1 MALYGLPMRPISG
14 KLDPREVGDRNGEP
28 QGLCAR
34 QRFHG
39 FGPEHC
45 CGRGRNPTP
54 RAGRA
59 GRGKSAKQRQ
69 GRTDGEH
76 VYLYTPIHSRL
87 VARPL
92 RWRRRGHQLI
102 KGGVIAQ
109 CVAAQRIIL
118 GHAAGLDFAP
128 CHISQP
134 APVQRAIDKT
144 FRAQEHPYLALPVL
158 GEGFKIAVRLLEMH
172 RHKIADEIEYPHE
185 AEPAFL
191 IGDRFV
197 QLQHFVAD
205 RRKRCGTALSIGVTT
220 RK

>member
-92 RWRRRGHQLI
+92 RWRRRGSATFFSTSIVDPLRAVTAKRGNQRSSAVLELI
-102 KGGVIAQ
+102 SL
-109 CVAAQRIIL
+109 AAR
-118 GHAAGLDFAP
+118 
-128 CHISQP
+128 P
-134 APVQRAIDKT
+134 A
-144 FRAQEHPYLALPVL
+144 
-158 GEGFKIAVRLLEMH
+158 
-172 RHKIADEIEYPHE
+172 
-185 AEPAFL
+185 
-191 IGDRFV
+191 
-197 QLQHFVAD
+197 
-205 RRKRCGTALSIGVTT
+205 S
-220 RK
+220 

>member
-1 MALYGLPMRPISG
+1 MRQTTIS
-14 KLDPREVGDRNGEP
+14 RTW
-28 QGLCAR
+28 
-34 QRFHG
+34 
-39 FGPEHC
+39 PEHRC
-45 CGRGRNPTP
+45 RRGRNPTL
-54 RAGRA
+54 RAGRG

-69 GRTDGEH
+69 GRTGGDP

-134 APVQRAIDKT
+134 APVQRAIDK
-144 FRAQEHPYLALPVL
+144 AYLLPTTTTINASVWSD
-158 GEGFKIAVRLLEMH
+158 RLQNCNPLDYFQPEQ
-172 RHKIADEIEYPHE
+172 
-185 AEPAFL
+185 AFTQAW
-191 IGDRFV
+191 V
-197 QLQHFVAD
+197 NE
-205 RRKRCGTALSIGVTT
+205 
-220 RK
+220 